1 MKNFKLALIASA
13 VAVSASSVAIAATD
27 GALDVTSTGTSV
39 VTIIKQNA
47 VQITNV
53 DNLVLGTHYSLAAD
67 EVASDDVCVF
77 SSTGT
82 YDITMSS
89 GAAAGFAMNDGAGGL
104 LAYSVAWTGAGVAG
118 PTPVVSG
125 TTIGATFTGDAL
137 SPNCSAGTNAN
148 FEVTVAQA
156 DFNAAANGSYTDTL
170 TLLVSPQ

>member
-1 MKNFKLALIASA
+1 MKNFKLALVASA
-13 VAVSASSVAIAATD
+13 IAVSASTVAIAATD
-27 GALDVTSTGTSV
+27 GTLDLTSTGTSV

-53 DNLVLGTHYSLAAD
+53 DDLNLGTHYTLTAD

-77 SSTGT
+77 SSTAT

-89 GAAAGFAMNDGAGGL
+89 GAGATFALNDGGGNL
-104 LAYSVAWTGAGVAG
+104 MPYSVAWTGNGVVG

-125 TTIGATFTGDAL
+125 TTIGATFAGDAV
-137 SPNCSAGTNAN
+137 SPTCAGGTNAN